1 MSDLHSLALKSGAAT
16 WQEPGAEKL
25 TYLMSIDELRMFLV
39 LFFAEQE
46 RRCID
51 QGRLQ

>member
-16 WQEPGAEKL
+16 WQEPGAHKL
-25 TYLMSIDELRMFLV
+25 TYLMSIEELRLFLA

-46 RRCID
+46 RQCIG